1 MRRDIKVLVTKTRY
15 TVWLFFLLDCREDE
29 DKPSKVASQSVIE
42 MAASF
47 TDGATLIEI

>member
-1 MRRDIKVLVTKTRY
+1 MYRSKQTWDMAV
-15 TVWLFFLLDCREDE
+15 FLLDCREDE

-47 TDGATLIEI
+47 TDDTTLMEI